1 MDATGERT
9 TDSGVSKDTVV
20 IEKRIDDTLHME
32 ASRKIFK
39 FQISSSK
46 TGKDKEK
53 ITALVPSPLIRESMQ
68 RKLKKIIRGGKVF
81 RKKCF
86 LPRQNTMQHIN
97 ILIKSDIS
105 I

>member
-1 MDATGERT
+1 MKLR
-9 TDSGVSKDTVV
+9 
-20 IEKRIDDTLHME
+20 EKYLN
-32 ASRKIFK
+32 FK
-39 FQISSSK
+39 FLPRKPERI
-46 TGKDKEK
+46 KEK

-81 RKKCF
+81 RKMF